1 MVNTEFTHICSATV
15 QNSSGTLLVSACGAS
30 GRRSVVAIRRMTV
43 PRIALVMAIRQVDAA
58 MRHFSFQHQSPIEA
72 LGVGM
77 RVSRTGGDAGHAL
90 AAGAY
95 PYFQHPADERRQ
107 APLPPLTYPRAPR
120 LLGAGRHV
128 RRIRSEESRVG
139 QECVWTCR

>member
-72 LGVGM
+72 LCVGM
-77 RVSRTGGDAGHAL
+77 RVSRPGGDDGHAFE
-90 AAGAY
+90 AEAY
-95 PYFQHPADERRQ
+95 SYFQTTADDRRQ
-107 APLPPLTYPRAPR
+107 APLPPLLLHMDPRPR
-120 LLGAGRHV
+120 PAGPPLRTTTNTKAQH
-128 RRIRSEESRVG
+128 S
-139 QECVWTCR
+139 CTT

>member
-77 RVSRTGGDAGHAL
+77 RVSRPGGDAGHAL
-90 AAGAY
+90 
-95 PYFQHPADERRQ
+95 
-107 APLPPLTYPRAPR
+107 
-120 LLGAGRHV
+120 
-128 RRIRSEESRVG
+128 RSEERRVG
-139 QECVWTCR
+139 KEGVSTCRSRGWPYHIKTQRLMNSTHGKTR

>member
-77 RVSRTGGDAGHAL
+77 RVSR
-90 AAGAY
+90 
-95 PYFQHPADERRQ
+95 P
-107 APLPPLTYPRAPR
+107 
-120 LLGAGRHV
+120 
-128 RRIRSEESRVG
+128 RSEEHTSELQSLMRTSYAVF
-139 QECVWTCR
+139 CLK

>member
-58 MRHFSFQHQSPIEA
+58 MRHFSFQHQS
-72 LGVGM
+72 
-77 RVSRTGGDAGHAL
+77 
-90 AAGAY
+90 
-95 PYFQHPADERRQ
+95 
-107 APLPPLTYPRAPR
+107 
-120 LLGAGRHV
+120 
-128 RRIRSEESRVG
+128 RSEEHTSELQSLMRITYAAFSFKKNK
-139 QECVWTCR
+139 QYSHKTFTTST